1 MSDHQSN
8 DVHPG
13 LTAEN
18 ADAII
23 ADLLAASAHFQKAI
37 YEIPTQH
44 NQISAFTGPADRAVI
59 AHAAETTRILVPH
72 RAVALMDAFLTRKR
86 SHGTPAEQRLYTTME
101 WRALV
106 QRLIKCRPLVFYMRS
121 DSTLTRDGVTL
132 SGSETWKSTENRPA
146 TLPLAEYLSYDE
158 MAISALVA
166 VSTPTLFINDG
177 SRGNVGRKA
186 RWDTFE
192 RFGIYIAVVGARFEV
207 DDEMEARFMLGT
219 VGNPPSASDALEPE
233 WLAFYGADKTDRE
246 LISLYPDP
254 MPNDTRVLD
263 AARYRRRMRATFDL
277 ILSECASRSTEYHQ
291 PAYLRMVGLGLGV
304 WAVHRA
310 KQTALYV
317 DEFLEA
323 VKASSCTADQLA
335 CVDLTWVG
343 TSQELALPN
352 TVTTRGGAQV
362 EVRASRDNPATLL
375 PEPYRG
381 KCLLVATY
389 AWDGNSFPG
398 NEYWLGALSASGD
411 PAAACCSLIP
421 ELQNPFINTGLLDRI
436 VVHGHDESDE

>member
-1 MSDHQSN
+1 MADHQSN
-8 DVHPG
+8 AALAG
-13 LTAEN
+13 SAAKNT
-18 ADAII
+18 DAIL
-23 ADLLAASAHFQKAI
+23 ADLLAASTSFQQSI
-37 YEIPTQH
+37 GEIPTQH
-44 NQISAFTGPADRAVI
+44 NQIAAFTDPADRTII
-59 AHAAETTRILVPH
+59 AHAAETTRILVPD

-86 SHGTPAEQRLYTTME
+86 VEGTPSEQRLYATMD

-106 QRLIKCRPLVFYMRS
+106 QRLIKCRPIVFYMRS
-121 DSTLTRDGVTL
+121 DSTLTRHGVSL

-177 SRGNVGRKA
+177 SRGNVGRKGQLE
-186 RWDTFE
+186 TFE

-219 VGNPPSASDALEPE
+219 VGNPPPPSDALKPE
-233 WLAFYGADKTDRE
+233 WSAFYGADATERE
-246 LISLYPDP
+246 LIALYPDP

-277 ILSECASRSTEYHQ
+277 ILAECASRSTEYHQ

-310 KQTALYV
+310 KQTALYA
-317 DEFLEA
+317 DEFIEA
-323 VKASSCTADQLA
+323 VKASLCTSDQLA

-343 TSQELALPN
+343 TMQELVLPN

-375 PEPYRG
+375 PEPYRR

-389 AWDGNSFPG
+389 AWDANAFPG

-421 ELQNPFINTGLLDRI
+421 ELQNPYINTGLLDRI
-436 VVHGHDESDE
+436 VVLGHDDE